1 MRTSHRWIGT
11 VALIVA
17 LIASVGRLS
26 AAAGAEPESTRS
38 APPDT
43 TPYMRL
49 VVPED
54 TTPLGR
60 GTALPGALP
69 PRFADVHIVDVVVN
83 NTDPT
88 LVFTDMFNDGET
100 SIAVNPRDPKKIVI
114 SAFSGLVGGNA
125 PLWHTTDGGTTWTKE
140 PSVPPAPGVP
150 LIFGCLAMDDNGP
163 SPCDQT
169 FDYGRAN
176 RLAGTILSAETNVY
190 SGLTTNPADPSAWV
204 WNAPGG
210 VTQTTNSNNV
220 GLVDQPWLLVNR
232 TPESKD
238 RENVYVAYDDFTNR
252 FNCVNNACDM
262 RVAVAQN
269 TPPLDFTLD
278 NLSGIATGSINPG
291 HRLAVDRR
299 TGFVYSLFQR
309 NIADGHD
316 DSKNIDYMLNRSING
331 GRTWSL
337 NGSATGM
344 RIANADSTQ
353 PTPKF
358 CTVNALLGGVL
369 HAAVDPHSGDVFY
382 VYGNR
387 DSATGNN
394 RLALRRIVDDGSGN
408 VVVGEEHFVTGQVQ
422 AALPS
427 VAVADDGTVGI
438 FYYTC
443 DGVSPSGFPVFT
455 APLTLTNKL
464 GATFTDLGL
473 LTFLSSATDDDDPRQ
488 RVLGD
493 YMQTKTLENTF
504 YGAFTG
510 NGVVFGRPF
519 ANHDPI
525 FFRVSV
531 SDHRHEEK

>member
-1 MRTSHRWIGT
+1 MYLSIITLSVLVYG
-11 VALIVA
+11 V
-17 LIASVGRLS
+17 IAS
-26 AAAGAEPESTRS
+26 AADPADPESTSS
-38 APPDT
+38 APPDL

-69 PRFADVHIVDVVVN
+69 PRFADVDIVDVVVN
-83 NTDPT
+83 NTDST

-100 SIAVNPRDPKKIVI
+100 SIAVNPRNPKEIVI
-114 SAFSGLVGGNA
+114 SAFSGLVGGSA

-140 PSVPPAPGVP
+140 RSVPPAPGVP
-150 LIFGCLAMDDNGP
+150 GIFGCNPGDGP
-163 SPCDQT
+163 STCDQT

-176 RLAGTILSAETNVY
+176 RLAGTILSTTNIY
-190 SGLTTNPADPSAWV
+190 SGLTTNPANPGAWV

-210 VTQTTNSNNV
+210 VTQTTNFNNV
-220 GLVDQPWLLVNR
+220 GGVDQPWLLVNR
-232 TPESKD
+232 TPESEH
-238 RENVYVAYDDFTNR
+238 RENVYVAYDDFTNTVT
-252 FNCVNNACDM
+252 FSCVNNACNM
-262 RVAVAQN
+262 RVAVAEN

-291 HRLAVDRR
+291 HRLAVDQH

-309 NIADGHD
+309 NIAAGAGG
-316 DSKNIDYMLNRSING
+316 SKNIDYMLNRSVNG
-331 GRTWSL
+331 GRSWSL
-337 NGSATGM
+337 NGSATG
-344 RIANADSTQ
+344 IVVANADSTQ

-387 DSATGNN
+387 DPVTGNN

-408 VVVGEEHFVTGQVQ
+408 VVVGAEHFVTGQVQ
-422 AALPS
+422 AAIPS

-455 APLTLTNKL
+455 AHLTLTNDL

-473 LTFLSSATDDDDPRQ
+473 LTFLSSATDSGDPRQ

-531 SDHRHEEK
+531 SDHRHAEK